1 MFGQIFTSY
10 ILQIIIQQE
19 LQKLTK
25 ILLKIFFKDINF
37 PVKIIDTQKI
47 EKKNSITNSVFCYKN
62 KKKYLFY
69 VSKNS
74 CEKKNMLITDSRRRQ
89 SSFYYLQTL
98 KDCFKIN
105 GKQSIKTPT
114 KGEYFR
120 FKNYERK
127 IKSAFMIYPDLKS
140 ILVSEDNG
148 K

>member
-25 ILLKIFFKDINF
+25 ILLKNFFKDINF

-89 SSFYYLQTL
+89 NSFYYLQTL
-98 KDCFKIN
+98 SMGNIILKIVLKLMVN
-105 GKQSIKTPT
+105 KVSSLLQRVNTFDS
-114 KGEYFR
+114 
-120 FKNYERK
+120 K
-127 IKSAFMIYPDLKS
+127 IMREK
-140 ILVSEDNG
+140 
-148 K
+148 

>member
-25 ILLKIFFKDINF
+25 NLLKIFFKDINF

-74 CEKKNMLITDSRRRQ
+74 CEKKNILITDSRRRQ
-89 SSFYYLQTL
+89 NSFYYLQTL
-98 KDCFKIN
+98 SMGNIILKIVLKLMVN
-105 GKQSIKTPT
+105 KVSRLLQRVNTFNS
-114 KGEYFR
+114 
-120 FKNYERK
+120 K
-127 IKSAFMIYPDLKS
+127 IMREK
-140 ILVSEDNG
+140 
-148 K
+148 

>member
-37 PVKIIDTQKI
+37 PVKIVDTQKI

-69 VSKNS
+69 ESKNS
-74 CEKKNMLITDSRRRQ
+74 CEKKNILITDSRRRQ
-89 SSFYYLQTL
+89 NSFYYLQTL
-98 KDCFKIN
+98 SMGNIILKIVLKLMVN
-105 GKQSIKTPT
+105 KVSRLLQRVNTFDS
-114 KGEYFR
+114 
-120 FKNYERK
+120 K
-127 IKSAFMIYPDLKS
+127 IMREK
-140 ILVSEDNG
+140 
-148 K
+148 

>member
-25 ILLKIFFKDINF
+25 ILLKNFFKDINF

-74 CEKKNMLITDSRRRQ
+74 CEKKNMLITDIEEGKILFIIYKLSVWETSYSRL
-89 SSFYYLQTL
+89 F
-98 KDCFKIN
+98 
-105 GKQSIKTPT
+105 
-114 KGEYFR
+114 
-120 FKNYERK
+120 
-127 IKSAFMIYPDLKS
+127 
-140 ILVSEDNG
+140 
-148 K
+148 